1 MYIVNSNL
9 LLLCYDYQSFKVV
22 TEVPKWAFSDTFVS
36 EYLWRVLNNWLPIT
50 KINFNL
56 SEPHDKEGR
65 PGDVTTTH
73 MADKNNV
80 SEKSDRP
87 I

>member
-1 MYIVNSNL
+1 M
-9 LLLCYDYQSFKVV
+9 
-22 TEVPKWAFSDTFVS
+22 TEVPKSVFSDTIVS
-36 EYLWRVLNNWLPIT
+36 EHLWRVLLLPIT

-56 SEPHDKEGR
+56 SKPRDKEGR

-73 MADKNNV
+73 MADENNASV
-80 SEKSDRP
+80 KSDRP